1 MHTVSFYTVLF
12 FTMLYF
18 VHHKLY
24 VIYYASYTI
33 LYYTIL
39 HYIEGKEDE
48 WKTVTLARLIAANGF
63 IRAENI
69 QVYLYNIRIL

>member
-24 VIYYASYTI
+24 VIYYASYTMHHI

-39 HYIEGKEDE
+39 YRGQGRRVEDRYSGPINRRQRIYTGR
-48 WKTVTLARLIAANGF
+48 KYTGIF
-63 IRAENI
+63 I
-69 QVYLYNIRIL
+69 